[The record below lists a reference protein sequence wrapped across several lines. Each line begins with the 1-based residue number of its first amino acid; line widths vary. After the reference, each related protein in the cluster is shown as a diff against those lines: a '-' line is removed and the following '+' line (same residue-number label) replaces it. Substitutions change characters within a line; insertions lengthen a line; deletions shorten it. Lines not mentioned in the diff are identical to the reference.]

1 MSTTPSLSGTHA
13 EQSPG
18 QSDDPDGARQTPRW
32 PAWTAPVALL
42 SGLLAGGI
50 LGVIVIAVVGGTG
63 GDSPSGG
70 VLIGSTVIQN
80 VALLGA
86 AVGFA
91 WMTARPWPQD
101 FGLRATRL
109 GPAVGWAAVSVGG
122 FFVVALL
129 LSLALG
135 VEESPTRQML
145 ETLGLGGGAAAF
157 VGIAL
162 VICVVAPVF
171 EELFFRGYFFS
182 ALRSSMNVWWA
193 AILGGLAFGLLHIL
207 NVLTG
212 VPIETAIVS
221 TVSLTVFGFLLCLV
235 YWRTG
240 SLYPCIGAH
249 AVNNTIAFAIGAG
262 LSVLEGLAVAAGTAV
277 VVTFLLLAVRPLGR
291 RAPPPTAS
299 ATY

>member
-1 MSTTPSLSGTHA
+1 M
-13 EQSPG
+13 
-18 QSDDPDGARQTPRW
+18 
-32 PAWTAPVALL
+32 L

-50 LGVIVIAVVGGTG
+50 LSVIVIAVVGETG

-109 GPAVGWAAVSVGG
+109 RPAVGWAAVSVGG

-129 LSLALG
+129 LTLALG
-135 VEESPTRQML
+135 VEESPTREML
-145 ETLGLGGGAAAF
+145 DQLGIGSGAVAF
-157 VGIAL
+157 VGVAL
-162 VICVVAPVF
+162 LICVVAPVF

-193 AILGGLAFGLLHIL
+193 ASLGGLAFGSIHIV

-212 VPIETAIVS
+212 VPIETAIRQHRRPHRLRLPPVP
-221 TVSLTVFGFLLCLV
+221 GLL
-235 YWRTG
+235 
-240 SLYPCIGAH
+240 AH
-249 AVNNTIAFAIGAG
+249 
-262 LSVLEGLAVAAGTAV
+262 GLAVPVHRRPCGQQHHCLRDRRRAVGARGSRSGRGHGGGGDISAAG
-277 VVTFLLLAVRPLGR
+277 
-291 RAPPPTAS
+291 RAPPGT
-299 ATY
+299 

>member
-1 MSTTPSLSGTHA
+1 M
-13 EQSPG
+13 
-18 QSDDPDGARQTPRW
+18 
-32 PAWTAPVALL
+32 L

-122 FFVVALL
+122 FFVVTLL

-157 VGIAL
+157 IGIAL